1 MGKKDKAKS
10 KMELH
15 IWDERQT
22 ELSIAEKELY
32 PGGELMDILFSSDGN
47 ALNTVM
53 EKALAATST
62 PKSLTDD
69 EMAEHCLQVRDN
81 VKQGKADNIEI
92 QFDKGMQMF
101 LRKKHELGDTI
112 IKVRTFDGETSPTC
126 IYIRA
131 GGMLKAR
138 LFIGGDKVMAIMAT
152 QNEQGEEKYFRLS
165 EFHLFS
171 IQKNSDTGKDAGL
184 ITSYMWL
191 TARVYSSI
199 FLGHSFEP
207 IRSLLLADWLHSEW
221 QRAKEASEQSS
232 GEKIGED
239 VDEE

>member
-69 EMAEHCLQVRDN
+69 EMAEH
-81 VKQGKADNIEI
+81 
-92 QFDKGMQMF
+92 
-101 LRKKHELGDTI
+101 
-112 IKVRTFDGETSPTC
+112 KVATS
-126 IYIRA
+126 
-131 GGMLKAR
+131 
-138 LFIGGDKVMAIMAT
+138 
-152 QNEQGEEKYFRLS
+152 
-165 EFHLFS
+165 
-171 IQKNSDTGKDAGL
+171 QK
-184 ITSYMWL
+184 
-191 TARVYSSI
+191 
-199 FLGHSFEP
+199 
-207 IRSLLLADWLHSEW
+207 
-221 QRAKEASEQSS
+221 
-232 GEKIGED
+232 
-239 VDEE
+239 